1 MGGGMGGV
9 KTQFVTTNILS
20 KKVLVPVESILGL
33 PKSLKIRALQVK
45 EYRRERRAE
54 RKANTLAFKEEKGR
68 QEKILLNT
76 RASFQGV
83 KIL

>member
-1 MGGGMGGV
+1 
-9 KTQFVTTNILS
+9 
-20 KKVLVPVESILGL
+20 
-33 PKSLKIRALQVK
+33 VK

>member
-1 MGGGMGGV
+1 MELDL
-9 KTQFVTTNILS
+9 QSLF
-20 KKVLVPVESILGL
+20 GL
-33 PKSLKIRALQVK
+33 LCAHCTAV
-45 EYRRERRAE
+45 
-54 RKANTLAFKEEKGR
+54 LAFKEEKGR